1 MSIKRTARTLL
12 LVACVAAVPGPA
24 SALNFKLGDA
34 DVRMINLFT
43 VGATMRM
50 QDRSDALVGK
60 TNLAPGLCIQRTSPD
75 GYGNL
80 SFRGDTCETGN
91 GGASN
96 LRYVDAPGAFSVN
109 GDSGNLNF
117 DRHDIVNATAKLTT
131 DLSVSFGDT
140 LVFARAMYFFDHQYE
155 NLTNHHPDTTLQ
167 ASSSPFSR
175 EGRKVIGSDLYLLDY
190 FISHNFRL
198 GERILSVKL
207 GSHVLNW
214 GESAFLALNSLTA
227 INAANAVLL
236 RLPGSDIKEV
246 FDPTGMLSFNFEVTR
261 GLNLEGFW
269 QYEWKPVTIDPVG
282 SYFSSTDFVGAG
294 GSYAMLT
301 FGKAPEDPLG
311 LYRPV
316 DNADDPTAVLGSTSS
331 RTLRRL
337 PDREPSDHGQF
348 GFALRSFWENLNGG
362 TEIAVYFANY
372 HARIPSVSVLAA
384 DASCVPS
391 GSAGVLIDVAALLTA
406 CGIPA
411 TNLLPAAIGV
421 GPYLPATREALPLD
435 TPKVFV
441 EYPED
446 IRMYGVSFNT
456 TVGDWAL
463 SGEYAFR
470 DNLPTQIHPID
481 LLLAAL
487 QPAFPEQDLNLA
499 VATLP
504 GRRTAVPDFVQTNYR
519 NEAVT
524 PNMYIRGYERMKVG
538 QAGFTLLRLFGG
550 SNLLRASQVTTIF
563 EVGMTHVMDFPDLSE
578 LQFMVMGA
586 VADQHIS
593 SGANGTPGVNP
604 RDVRTNPNDPAS
616 NRSDPEMRQNPAP
629 QNRASF
635 GTEYSWGYRAVALA
649 RYDNLL
655 FGANIELLAALFH
668 DVQGSSPGIGM
679 NFIEGRMQILSGVR
693 FDYQSTW
700 LGELRYTAFTGAGG
714 RDALA
719 DRDHLTLW
727 LGYQF

>member
-1 MSIKRTARTLL
+1 MSVEKFFRTLL
-12 LVACVAAVPGPA
+12 AACAAALSAPA
-24 SALNFKLGDA
+24 AALDFQLGDA
-34 DVRMINLFT
+34 DVRLINLFT

-50 QDRSDALVGK
+50 QDRSEALVGK
-60 TNLAPGLCIQRTSPD
+60 TNLAPGLCLQRTSPD
-75 GYGNL
+75 GAGSL

-117 DRHDIVNATAKLTT
+117 DKHDIVNATAKLTT

-140 LVFARAMYFFDHQYE
+140 LVFARALYFFDHQYE
-155 NLTNHHPDTTLQ
+155 NLTNRHPDTTLQ

-175 EGRKVIGSDLYLLDY
+175 EGRKVIGSDLYMLDY
-190 FISHNFRL
+190 FISHNFSI
-198 GERILSVKL
+198 GERTLSVKL

-246 FDPTGMLSFNFEVTR
+246 FDPTGMLSFNLEVAR

-282 SYFSSTDFVGAG
+282 SFFSSTDFVGAG
-294 GSYAMLT
+294 GTYAMLT
-301 FGKAPEDPLG
+301 FGKAPEDPQG
-311 LYRPV
+311 RYRPV
-316 DNADDPTAVLGSTSS
+316 DNPDDPTAVLGSTSS
-331 RTLRRL
+331 RTLQRL
-337 PDREPSDHGQF
+337 PDREPPNGGQF
-348 GFALRSFWENLNGG
+348 GFALRAFFDQLNGG
-362 TEIAVYFANY
+362 TEVAFYFANY
-372 HARIPSVSVLAA
+372 HARLPSVSVLAA
-384 DASCVPS
+384 DASCIPS
-391 GSAGVLIDVAALLTA
+391 SSAGLVVDVLSLLSA

-411 TNLLPAAIGV
+411 SNLLTAATGIGS
-421 GPYLPATREALPLD
+421 YLPAEREALPLD

-463 SGEYAFR
+463 SGEYVFR

-487 QPAFPEQDLNLA
+487 QPAFPEGDLNLA
-499 VATLP
+499 IATLP
-504 GRRTAVPDFVQTNYR
+504 GRRTATPDFVQTNYR
-519 NEAVT
+519 QQAVT

-538 QAGFTLLRLFGG
+538 QAGFTLVRLFGG
-550 SNLLRASQVTTIF
+550 SNPLRASQITTIL
-563 EVGMTHVMDFPDLSE
+563 ELGMTHVVDMPDLSD

-593 SGANGTPGVNP
+593 SGANGVAGINP
-604 RDVRTNPNDPAS
+604 RDVRTDPDDPFT
-616 NRSDPEMRQNPAP
+616 NRSDPELRQNPAP

-635 GTEYSWGYRAVALA
+635 GTQYSWGYRAVGLA

-655 FGANIELLAALFH
+655 FGANIELLAGLFH
-668 DVQGSSPGIGM
+668 DVRGSTPGIGM
-679 NFIEGRMQILSGVR
+679 NFIEGRMQVLSGVR

-700 LGELRYTAFTGAGG
+700 LGELRYTAYTGAKG
-714 RDALA
+714 RDAVG